1 MMEEIARL
9 PSDIAKAAARSL
21 ENIRVPNLTICNAN
35 KRNPTLHRTPYSI
48 LYSSESERGDSRSGM
63 NI

>member
-21 ENIRVPNLTICNAN
+21 ENIRVPNLTICNAD
-35 KRNPTLHRTPYSI
+35 KRNPPCAGRHTLSCIR
-48 LYSSESERGDSRSGM
+48 SSGYRVS
-63 NI
+63 